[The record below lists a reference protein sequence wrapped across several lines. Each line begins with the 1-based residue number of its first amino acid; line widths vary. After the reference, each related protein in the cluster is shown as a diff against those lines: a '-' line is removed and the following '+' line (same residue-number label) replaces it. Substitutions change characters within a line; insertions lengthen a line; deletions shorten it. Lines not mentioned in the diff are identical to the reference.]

1 MSFGESG
8 DAVSSILTTSSGLAA
23 HSVSLFSLKDLT
35 VEDICLLLESLE
47 LVDYLSIFREKRIT
61 GKKLSMVES
70 IEDLKE
76 MKIEMGKVDYLTLFE
91 TVKNYKSNGIPRTE
105 MDTLRGKSKSVSSGS
120 GSGSGSGSETAFGT
134 GFGTV
139 STKDVSI
146 YAEDPAVV
154 FANTFW
160 AENNAGV
167 RKFM

>member
-1 MSFGESG
+1 MSSG
-8 DAVSSILTTSSGLAA
+8 ASADAVSSISTTSSGSAA
-23 HSVSLFSLKDLT
+23 HSLSLFSFRELT
-35 VEDICLLLESLE
+35 VEDICSLLESLE
-47 LVDYLSIFREKRIT
+47 LVEYLSVFREKRIT
-61 GKKLSMVES
+61 GMKLSVVES
-70 IEDLKE
+70 IEELKQ
-76 MKIEMGKVDYLTLFE
+76 MKIEMGIVDYRTLFE
-91 TVKNYKSNGIPRTE
+91 AVGNYKSNGVPRSKI
-105 MDTLRGKSKSVSSGS
+105 DTWRGSSKSI

>member
-1 MSFGESG
+1 MSAGASG
-8 DAVSSILTTSSGLAA
+8 DAVSSISTTSSGSAA
-23 HSVSLFSLKDLT
+23 RSLSPLSLKDLT

-47 LVDYLSIFREKRIT
+47 LVDYLSIFREKRII

-76 MKIEMGKVDYLTLFE
+76 MKIEMGKVDYRTLFE
-91 TVKNYKSNGIPRTE
+91 TVENYKSNGIPRTE
-105 MDTLRGKSKSVSSGS
+105 MDKLRGNSKSIGS
-120 GSGSGSGSETAFGT
+120 GSGS

-139 STKDVSI
+139 STKDVYL
-146 YAEDPAVV
+146 YAEDPTVV

-167 RKFM
+167 S